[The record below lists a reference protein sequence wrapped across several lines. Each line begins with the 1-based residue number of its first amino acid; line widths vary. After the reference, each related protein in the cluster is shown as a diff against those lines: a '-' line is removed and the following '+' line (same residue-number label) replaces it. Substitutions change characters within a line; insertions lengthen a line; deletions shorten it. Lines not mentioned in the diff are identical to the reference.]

1 MRSIPS
7 FLTSPTLTFDRDG
20 QRLIAVDADAIAV
33 VDLARSETVRIE
45 QHAAR
50 AAIGFAD
57 QIWIA
62 SHEDRLL
69 RYTPAGTPI
78 GEAVV
83 LPFAAPA
90 MFASAP
96 CGPPAA
102 LWGDLAVHCEGSEL
116 VRTALPEVELALPL
130 THRRHLVARGGRLVM
145 PSGVTMPLTQAI
157 SGGAVLADGAV
168 AALVLGSG
176 ATRQLALV
184 ALGTAQLLTRIAI
197 PSGLLRLATRRG
209 IVLVLP
215 DPRTLLAIDLRTGR
229 ELGRVQ
235 LDREVRDLA
244 IDPDGTSVVL
254 RSTHLEILELDE
266 LLRWSAA
273 RPVLDDAGTD
283 APPPAA
289 AADEGTPTFET
300 IVSEPIV
307 ALRDADP
314 FVVPGAPLLGLSP
327 RVPHVPRSSSEITAE
342 LDRELR
348 RVALWTLHA
357 IAIGWDT
364 RRIGYGNEGQH
375 PYELEVAAIL
385 GLHAGHATEYVTAAA
400 ERIVEHEAAL
410 AADPA
415 WRGAGMPI
423 ATLMTELGLGARAI
437 EILLVVAAGGLWGEG
452 ARLYGILANDV
463 QRATI
468 DELIVQQVLAGRHD
482 RHAIAAELDPR
493 APLIRLGLISVSTRR
508 ARPFGELFVEP
519 AVLDL
524 LRGIAP
530 ELGDA
535 TTVRT
540 TDRAP
545 TGLDVPR
552 EVLAHAL
559 AQLARPAPAARILVR
574 GRTGSGRTTLLASLA
589 AAAGRELA
597 VIDALGLPR
606 EAEPFQRA
614 LRQALRRAHLAGHLP
629 TIAHLDEITFDER
642 AGREVA
648 GEVMRLHPG
657 TIAAVAAPDSPTP
670 FAAGY
675 VGIDLPVLSETERRV
690 VWERACGEVGLAN
703 ADLDVLAARYRIG
716 PGMVRRAVAAARD
729 HLLITPEVD
738 PTAQLDAYI
747 RQTRDARLS
756 QFAHRVDK
764 LATWST
770 IVLPPDILDSL
781 RELVGRVRHRKT
793 VFDTWG
799 MGKTVATA
807 RGLTALFQGPPGT
820 GKTLVAGVIAREL
833 GLELY
838 QVDLSKVMSKWIGET
853 ERNLSQIFDAAE
865 DGQVVL
871 LFDEADSLF
880 AKRTEVRS
888 SNDRYANL
896 EVNYLLQRLDSFEG
910 IAVLTT
916 NLGTSID
923 QAFKRRLSFRLS
935 FPFPDEETRE
945 QLWRA
950 HLPAEL
956 PIEGALD
963 LGCLARKYQLSGGY
977 IRNAC
982 MRAAF
987 LAAQGETALHQYHLE
1002 RAVALE
1008 FAELGKLSTN
1018 GTID

>member
-1 MRSIPS
+1 MRPIPS
-7 FLTSPTLTFDRDG
+7 FLTSPSLAFDRDG
-20 QRLIAVDADAIAV
+20 RRLIAVDADAIAV
-33 VDLARSETVRIE
+33 VDLVRSETVRIE

-69 RYTPAGTPI
+69 RYTPAGAPL
-78 GEAVV
+78 GEPLV

-90 MFASAP
+90 MFVPAP
-96 CGPPAA
+96 CGPAAA
-102 LWGDLAVHCEGSEL
+102 LWGDLALHCEGAQL
-116 VRTALPEVELALPL
+116 VRTELPDAELALPL
-130 THRRHLVARGGRLVM
+130 THRRHVVARGGRLVM
-145 PSGVTMPLTQAI
+145 PSGVASPLGQSVT
-157 SGGAVLADGAV
+157 GGAVLADGAT
-168 AALVLGSG
+168 AALVLGGG
-176 ATRQLALV
+176 ATRQLVLV
-184 ALGTAQLLTRIAI
+184 ALGTGQLLTRVAI
-197 PSGLLRLATRRG
+197 PAGALRLATRRG
-209 IVLVLP
+209 LVLVLA
-215 DPRTLLAIDLRTGR
+215 DPTTLVAIDLRNGR
-229 ELGRVQ
+229 ELGTVT
-235 LDREVRDLA
+235 LDRQVRDLA
-244 IDPDGTSVVL
+244 IDPDGKSVVL
-254 RSTHLEILELDE
+254 RSTHMEILELDE

-273 RPVLDDAGTD
+273 KPV
-283 APPPAA
+283 
-289 AADEGTPTFET
+289 ADEAVVEVPAPVTALVESAPAPTF
-300 IVSEPIV
+300 EPIV
-307 ALRDADP
+307 AET
-314 FVVPGAPLLGLSP
+314 VVVRTAPLLGLAP
-327 RVPHVPRSSSEITAE
+327 RTLHAPLAPTAITAQ
-342 LDRELR
+342 LDCELR

-357 IAIGWDT
+357 IAVGWDT

-385 GLHAGHATEYVTAAA
+385 GMHAGHATEYVTAAT
-400 ERIVEHEAAL
+400 ERLAEHETEL
-410 AADPA
+410 ARDAT
-415 WRGAGMPI
+415 WRSPGMPI
-423 ATLMTELGLGARAI
+423 ATLMTELELGERAI
-437 EILLVVAAGGLWGEG
+437 DILLVVAAGALWGEI
-452 ARLYGILANDV
+452 ARLYGILANDL
-463 QRATI
+463 QRATV
-468 DELIVQQVLAGRHD
+468 DELIVQQVLATRHD

-493 APLIRLGLISVSTRR
+493 APLIRLGLVSASTRR
-508 ARPFGELFVEP
+508 ARPFAELSVEP

-524 LRGIAP
+524 LRGITP

-540 TDRAP
+540 TARTYAD
-545 TGLDVPR
+545 LDVSR
-552 EVLAHAL
+552 ETLAHAI
-559 AQLARPAPAARILVR
+559 AQLGRPETATRILVR
-574 GRTGSGRTTLLASLA
+574 GRTGSGRTTLLAALA

-606 EAEPFQRA
+606 QAEPFQRA
-614 LRQALRRAHLAGHLP
+614 LRQALRRAHLAGHVP
-629 TIAHLDEITFDER
+629 TIAHLDDITFDER
-642 AGREVA
+642 AGRDVA
-648 GEVMRLHPG
+648 AEVMKLHPG
-657 TIAAVAAPDSPTP
+657 TIAAVAAPDAPSP

-675 VGIDLPVLSETERRV
+675 VGIDLPVLTETERRA

-703 ADLDVLAARYRIG
+703 ADLDLLAARYRIG
-716 PGMVRRAVAAARD
+716 PGLVRRAVAAAHE
-729 HLLITPEVD
+729 HLEIAPETD
-738 PTAQLDAYI
+738 ATAQLDEYI

-853 ERNLSQIFDAAE
+853 ERNLAQIFDAAE

-963 LGCLARKYQLSGGY
+963 LGVLARKYQLSGGY

-987 LAAQGETALHQYHLE
+987 LAAQGETVLHQHHLE

>member
-1 MRSIPS
+1 MRPTPS

-20 QRLIAVDADAIAV
+20 RRLIAVDADAIAI
-33 VDLARSETVRIE
+33 VDLVRSETVRIE

-69 RYTPAGTPI
+69 RFTPAGRPI
-78 GEAVV
+78 GEAAV

-102 LWGDLAVHCEGSEL
+102 LWGDLALHCEGGEL

-145 PSGVTMPLTQAI
+145 PSGVTLPITQAI

-184 ALGTAQLLTRIAI
+184 ALGTAQLLTRVAI
-197 PSGLLRLATRRG
+197 PPGVLRLAIRRG

-215 DPRTLLAIDLRTGR
+215 DPSTLLAIDLRTGR

-273 RPVLDDAGTD
+273 KPRLEDVVAD

-289 AADEGTPTFET
+289 VVADVPAFEPPAF
-300 IVSEPIV
+300 EPISAV
-307 ALRDADP
+307 HGAELV
-314 FVVPGAPLLGLSP
+314 VVPDASLLGLSP
-327 RVPHVPRSSSEITAE
+327 RVLHVPRPSSEITAQ

-385 GLHAGHATEYVTAAA
+385 GMHAGHATEYVTAAA
-400 ERIVEHEAAL
+400 ERVIEHEAAL

-415 WRGAGMPI
+415 WRAPGMPI
-423 ATLMTELGLGARAI
+423 ATLMSELGLGERAI
-437 EILLVVAAGGLWGEG
+437 DILLVVAAGGLWGEG
-452 ARLYGILANDV
+452 ARLYGILANDI
-463 QRATI
+463 QRATV
-468 DELIVQQVLAGRHD
+468 DELVVQQVLAGRHD

-493 APLIRLGLISVSTRR
+493 APLVRLGLISVSTRR
-508 ARPFGELFVEP
+508 ARPFAELFVEP

-524 LRGIAP
+524 LRGIVP

-540 TDRAP
+540 TERAH
-545 TGLDVPR
+545 TELDLPR
-552 EVLAHAL
+552 EVLAHAI

-589 AAAGRELA
+589 AAAGRRLA
-597 VIDALGLPR
+597 VIDAHGLPR

-629 TIAHLDEITFDER
+629 TIAHLDDITFDER

-648 GEVMRLHPG
+648 AEVMKLHPG
-657 TIAAVAAPDSPTP
+657 VIAAIAAADSPTP
-670 FAAGY
+670 FPAGY
-675 VGIDLPVLSETERRV
+675 VGIDLPVLSETERRG
-690 VWERACGEVGLAN
+690 VWERACGEVGLVN
-703 ADLDVLAARYRIG
+703 GDLDLLAARYRIG

-729 HLLITPEVD
+729 QLAITPEAD

-956 PIEGALD
+956 PIEGVLD